1 MAPVPG
7 LLPAA
12 VSVTA
17 VTAADAGVLVQE
29 RFMLVIILYVKKQA
43 KTSKS

>member
-7 LLPAA
+7 LLLAA
-12 VSVTA
+12 VSVTV

-29 RFMLVIILYVKKQA
+29 RLMLFTIFK
-43 KTSKS
+43 